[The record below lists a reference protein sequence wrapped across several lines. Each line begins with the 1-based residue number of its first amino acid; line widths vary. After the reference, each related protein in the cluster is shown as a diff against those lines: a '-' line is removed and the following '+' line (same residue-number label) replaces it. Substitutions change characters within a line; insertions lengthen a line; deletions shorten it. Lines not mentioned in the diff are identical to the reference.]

1 MRKRGRKGQLD
12 ISFGM
17 IFSIILIIIFIA
29 AGFYAITK
37 VIEFQKSVQIQNFM
51 RDFQDDVT
59 KMWGSNQGSQDLV
72 YSLPTNINAVCFR
85 NNEFQNLEF
94 SSKGIVAG
102 KLIEHIDI
110 AKTTKDESPLCI
122 QNVKG
127 KVSFTIAK
135 DYGEALVTAE
145 R

>member
-1 MRKRGRKGQLD
+1 MNKRGQLD

-37 VIEFQKSVQIQNFM
+37 IIEFQKSVQIQNFL
-51 RDFQDDVT
+51 RDFQGDVT
-59 KMWGSNQGSQDLV
+59 KMWGSTQGSQDLI
-72 YSLPTNINAVCFR
+72 YSLPTNVNAICFR
-85 NNEFQNLEF
+85 DDEFQNLEF
-94 SSKGIVAG
+94 NSKGIIPG
-102 KLIEHIDI
+102 KMIEHIDI
-110 AKTTKDESPLCI
+110 AKTTKDESPLCM

-127 KVSFTIAK
+127 KISLTIVK
-135 DYGEALVTAE
+135 DYGEALVTVE

>member
-1 MRKRGRKGQLD
+1 MNKKGQLD

-29 AGFYAITK
+29 AGFYAIMK
-37 VIEFQKSVQIQNFM
+37 FLEFQKSIQIQNFM
-51 RDFQDDVT
+51 RDLQDDIDR
-59 KMWGSNQGSQDLV
+59 MWGSNQGSTPHS
-72 YSLPTNINAVCFR
+72 YTLPTNINAVCFK
-85 NNEFQNLEF
+85 NDEFQNLEF
-94 SSKGIVAG
+94 ESKGIIPG
-102 KLIEHIDI
+102 KMMEHIDI

-135 DYGEALVTAE
+135 DYGEALVTVE